1 MSSRRAA
8 VGGGNSTGSLV
19 FEVNPQGFREV
30 MKAAGEID
38 KVLTR
43 ELRRSIRTSAKT
55 VMQRMQDAVR
65 SGSYKQ
71 NTGMRDQIARS
82 LRVQIATTTRNT
94 GVRIIQGGAALPEN
108 KRRMGK
114 VWEAP
119 SLRHPIFGTSKFV
132 SQDGHPYFFKIA
144 GEGRQEITDEVMKA
158 MQRAAQAVGGRLA

>member
-55 VMQRMQDAVR
+55 VMQRMQDEVR

-82 LRVQIATTTRNT
+82 LRVQIATTTCRT
-94 GVRIIQGGAALPEN
+94 
-108 KRRMGK
+108 
-114 VWEAP
+114 AP
-119 SLRHPIFGTSKFV
+119 C
-132 SQDGHPYFFKIA
+132 
-144 GEGRQEITDEVMKA
+144 
-158 MQRAAQAVGGRLA
+158 

>member
-1 MSSRRAA
+1 VSSRRAA

-55 VMQRMQDAVR
+55 VMQRMQEEVR

-94 GVRIIQGGAALPEN
+94 GVRIIQGGSALPEN

-114 VWEAP
+114 VWEA
-119 SLRHPIFGTSKFV
+119 SSFRHPVFGTSKFV

-144 GEGRQEITDEVMKA
+144 AEGRQEITDEVMKA
-158 MQRAAQAVGGRLA
+158 MQRAAQTVGGRLA

>member
-55 VMQRMQDAVR
+55 VMQRMQDEVR

-94 GVRIIQGGAALPEN
+94 GVRIIQGGSALPEN

-119 SLRHPIFGTSKFV
+119 SFRHPVFGTSKFV